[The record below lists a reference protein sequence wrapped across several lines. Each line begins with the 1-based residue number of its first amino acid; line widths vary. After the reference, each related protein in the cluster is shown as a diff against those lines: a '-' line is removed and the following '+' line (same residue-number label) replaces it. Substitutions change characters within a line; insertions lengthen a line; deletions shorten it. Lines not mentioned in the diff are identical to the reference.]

1 MVTTRTSR
9 VKPDTDWGQRMRPD
23 TDWDWRI
30 RPVIYITP
38 LQDAYTLVADEN
50 DEIIYILANEWK
62 EIPATFRKK
71 RKSI

>member
-1 MVTTRTSR
+1 MWTTRTSR
-9 VKPDTDWGQRMRPD
+9 IKPNTTWWKRIDVD

-30 RPVIYITP
+30 RPITYMTP

-50 DEIIYILANEWK
+50 DEVIYILANEWK
-62 EIPATFRKK
+62 QIPATFRKK